1 MSPDEAGMEDAF
13 QKIVSQLGVP
23 HVLVNNAGI
32 LASLERVV
40 DMSLESWCS
49 TQVSFFH
56 DSTMFYATNISLSQD
71 PADRP

>member
-1 MSPDEAGMEDAF
+1 MEDAF

-23 HVLVNNAGI
+23 HVLVNNAGM

-49 TQVSFFH
+49 TQVSYGLGYVSH
-56 DSTMFYATNISLSQD
+56 NQS
-71 PADRP
+71 